1 MPLQTRMEAS
11 NIPKETVRD
20 MRIVGGEN
28 FPQNV
33 ETRLDRLIDS
43 VQTTLGTL
51 DRCIPE
57 LEGP

>member
-1 MPLQTRMEAS
+1 MEAS